1 MEDAT
6 QRDREDTFRADVAR
20 LVQAM
25 HHHLPTS
32 DVPPEV
38 ADLREP
44 VQRLA
49 SLLEADAPAE
59 HLQEAALAVVDSYDW
74 PSPEASGGGEGRPS
88 TGRSSP
94 RWNGSATPSTRWTSW
109 TRAMTKPDQMP
120 GDRTHRAGP
129 GRGYDE

>member
-25 HHHLPTS
+25 HHHLPTG

-38 ADLREP
+38 SALAEP
-44 VQRLA
+44 VRRLA
-49 SLLEADAPAE
+49 SLLEADASAE

-74 PSPEASGGGEGRPS
+74 PSPEASGGGEGPAID
-88 TGRSSP
+88 
-94 RWNGSATPSTRWTSW
+94 GSILAAVERL
-109 TRAMTKPDQMP
+109 RDAID
-120 GDRTHRAGP
+120 AL
-129 GRGYDE
+129 DELDDEA